1 MCPTQVDGFRFSF
14 WQINITIL
22 YNKHI
27 VPSCLANSCNL
38 FVFSS
43 FIPKPLF
50 PPMVGVNSRIL
61 GVLKNSLSRGSGHP
75 QLMAE
80 LGDCRQSP
88 HPQGSVSTIPSSPH
102 SRGCPVT
109 FSHFSR
115 SHFLFETCLYLCLT
129 TTRMWIS
136 YTLYSRI
143 NTTKHTQA
151 HFQILR
157 TSFGRKASYCI
168 FGGKVR
174 LGSQFPQGD
183 LTSSPSRSCSDLTV
197 N

>member
-1 MCPTQVDGFRFSF
+1 MEVNRDVSEQTEKYKGKLARYFYTCPTQVDGFKFSF

-38 FVFSS
+38 FAFSP

-80 LGDCRQSP
+80 LGDCRESP
-88 HPQGSVSTIPSSPH
+88 HPQGSVNTIPSSPH

-115 SHFLFETCLYLCLT
+115 SHFLSETCLYLCLP

-143 NTTKHTQA
+143 HTTKPH
-151 HFQILR
+151 
-157 TSFGRKASYCI
+157 
-168 FGGKVR
+168 
-174 LGSQFPQGD
+174 
-183 LTSSPSRSCSDLTV
+183 SSPLSDPEGQLWQKS
-197 N
+197 